1 MRQLQLLLIL
11 CLGLL
16 QAACTPTATEHQGQT
31 INLRHA
37 SLLQMEEA
45 DSFTLVRIADAWHPG
60 QTLATY
66 LLVPREQALP
76 ANLPAGT
83 VVRTPIQRAALTGSV
98 HAALLI
104 DLHADHCIAA
114 MADTAYVVSP
124 RIRQLVSEKVQNIG
138 SSLQPDLELLQAA
151 RPDALFVSPFENAGH
166 GSLERLNIPLIE
178 CADYMETSPL
188 GRAEWMRFYGRLVG
202 QEARADS
209 LFEQVERAYLDVQ
222 RQMAKVKT
230 PRPTVMCDLRT
241 GATWYQPGGAS
252 TMGRFITD
260 AGGQYLWADRN
271 ESGSLPLDL
280 ESVYARAAQ
289 ADIWLVK
296 YGQARSISYR
306 QMAADC
312 AQYQHFKPWK
322 TKHIWACN
330 TFKTPF
336 YEEVPFHPERLLIE
350 LAAIFHPND
359 LQVEHCH
366 YYHPL

>member
-1 MRQLQLLLIL
+1 MHQLQLLLIF
-11 CLGLL
+11 CLSLL
-16 QAACTPTATEHQGQT
+16 HVACTPTTSEQT
-31 INLRHA
+31 GKPVGIRHA
-37 SLLQMEEA
+37 SLLHMEEA
-45 DSFTLVRIADAWHPG
+45 DSFTLVRIGDAWHPG

-66 LLVPREQALP
+66 LLVPRDKPLP
-76 ANLPAGT
+76 AQLPAGT
-83 VVRTPIQRAALTGSV
+83 VVRTPIKRAALTGSV
-98 HAALLI
+98 HAALFL
-104 DLHADHCIAA
+104 DLGAENCIAA
-114 MADTAYVVSP
+114 MADTAYVVSR
-124 RIRQLVSEKVQNIG
+124 RIRKLIGKNIQNMG

-166 GSLERLNIPLIE
+166 GSLDRLKIPLIE
-178 CADYMETSPL
+178 CVDYMETSPL

-209 LFEQVERAYLDVQ
+209 LFNAVEHSYLELQ
-222 RQMAKVKT
+222 RKMAKVQT

-260 AGGQYLWADRN
+260 AGGRYLWADRT

-280 ESVYARAAQ
+280 ETVYARAAQ

-296 YGQARSISYR
+296 YGQIHNISYR

-312 AQYQHFKPWK
+312 AQYQQFKPWK
-322 TKHIWACN
+322 SKRIWACN

-350 LAAIFHPND
+350 LAAIFHPQSVSVKNPN
-359 LQVEHCH
+359 